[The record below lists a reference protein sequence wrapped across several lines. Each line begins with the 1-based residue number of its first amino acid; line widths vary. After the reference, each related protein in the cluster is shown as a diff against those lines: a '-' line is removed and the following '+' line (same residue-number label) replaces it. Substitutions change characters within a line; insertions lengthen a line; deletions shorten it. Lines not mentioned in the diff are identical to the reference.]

1 LLIFNNMAKF
11 DEAIKKIL
19 EHEGGYVNNK
29 NDKGGETYMGISRKA
44 HPNSKIWAIIDVITK
59 KYKTVKTINKYL
71 RANVELTN
79 LIKDIYKKEYWNPLS
94 LDKEKSQRL
103 ANQIFD
109 NAVNM
114 GVSKTKKMLERVRN
128 EMASV

>member
-1 LLIFNNMAKF
+1 MAKF

>member
-1 LLIFNNMAKF
+1 MAKF
-11 DEAIKKIL
+11 EDAIEKTIL
-19 EHEGGYVNNK
+19 KEGGYVNNK

-44 HPNSKIWAIIDVITK
+44 HPDSKIWTIVDVITK

-71 RANVELTN
+71 RANIELTN
-79 LIKDIYKKEYWNPLS
+79 LIKDIYKKEYWDKLS

>member
-1 LLIFNNMAKF
+1 MAKF
-11 DEAIKKIL
+11 EDAIEKTIL
-19 EHEGGYVNNK
+19 KEGGYVNNK

-44 HPNSKIWAIIDVITK
+44 HPDSKIWAIVDVITK

-71 RANVELTN
+71 RANLELTN
-79 LIKDIYKKEYWNPLS
+79 LIKDIYKKEYWDKLS

>member
-1 LLIFNNMAKF
+1 MAKF

-19 EHEGGYVNNK
+19 DHEGGYVNNK

-71 RANVELTN
+71 KANVELTN